1 MGDNAV
7 TSVPVYQAADVLT
20 AANLNITNSGIPVFS
35 GTATRNDAFGGSGE
49 KVLAEGQFAYLEDS
63 NTTQYYDGAA
73 WQPVG
78 VAPGLVLVKSQ
89 TIGTTVSTVAVTDAF
104 SASYDN
110 YFITINDGIS
120 STGGVL
126 TFILTGS
133 TTGYYATRLGIV
145 YSGSASS
152 FGSDNNAASVSNIG
166 VSQTSG
172 LYAAINVS
180 NPFIAKPAYGTYSL
194 QNSDSTIGV
203 LGFWNH
209 RVSTSFTGFTIAPS
223 TGTITG
229 GTIRVYGYANS

>member
-1 MGDNAV
+1 MAITTYTAG
-7 TSVPVYQAADVLT
+7 QVLT
-20 AANLNITNSGIPVFS
+20 AASLNNNFASG
-35 GTATRNDAFGGSGE
+35 
-49 KVLAEGQFAYLEDS
+49 
-63 NTTQYYDGAA
+63 
-73 WQPVG
+73 
-78 VAPGLVLVKSQ
+78 GLQLVKTQ

-104 SASYDN
+104 SATYDN
-110 YFITINDGIS
+110 YFITINDGIA

-145 YSGSASS
+145 YSTGASS
-152 FGSDNNAASVSNIG
+152 PGADNTAASVTYIG

-180 NPFIAKPAYGTYSL
+180 NPFIAKPAYGTFSL
-194 QNSDSTIGV
+194 QNSDSSNGV

-229 GTIRVYGYANS
+229 GTIRVYGYVKS